1 MSNLMQINPDN
12 FEEEVLKSSVPVL
25 ADFSASWCGPC
36 KQLHPILEEVA
47 GEIGDKVKFV
57 YVDIDENQDIAS
69 DFSILSVPSLVFF
82 NNGEEVDRNVG
93 LISKPDLIS
102 FINEKI

>member
-1 MSNLMQINPDN
+1 MSNLVKINPDN
-12 FEEEVLKSSVPVL
+12 FEEEVLKSAVPVL

-36 KQLHPILEEVA
+36 KQLHPVLEEVA
-47 GEIGDKVKFV
+47 GETSNKVKFV

-69 DFSILSVPSLVFF
+69 DFSILSIPSLVLF

-93 LISKPDLIS
+93 LISKTDLVN
-102 FINEKI
+102 FINEKS